1 MDGYLNFYSISG
13 DGRVINWTLVKCQM
27 RLTEKLCIKFEKRL
41 QNIPPFIIQ
50 EGLQGRYKYF
60 SVKCVESYYHSILDG
75 GTCLAFKPDNE
86 MEYLVGTEEGMIH
99 LCSTEYAS
107 EYIRSFKAHNTMV
120 NSVQWSTFLPDV
132 FISCA
137 SEFVVK
143 IWSRTYMSVQIDQ
156 ILI

>member
-1 MDGYLNFYSISG
+1 M
-13 DGRVINWTLVKCQM
+13 
-27 RLTEKLCIKFEKRL
+27 
-41 QNIPPFIIQ
+41 
-50 EGLQGRYKYF
+50 
-60 SVKCVESYYHSILDG
+60 ILLFPGDG

-120 NSVQWSTFLPDV
+120 NSVEWSTFLPDV

-143 IWSRTYMSVQIDQ
+143 IWSRTYM
-156 ILI
+156 

>member
-1 MDGYLNFYSISG
+1 
-13 DGRVINWTLVKCQM
+13 
-27 RLTEKLCIKFEKRL
+27 
-41 QNIPPFIIQ
+41 
-50 EGLQGRYKYF
+50 
-60 SVKCVESYYHSILDG
+60 
-75 GTCLAFKPDNE
+75 
-86 MEYLVGTEEGMIH
+86 MIH

-143 IWSRTYMSVQIDQ
+143 IWSRTYMSVQFDQ
-156 ILI
+156 I